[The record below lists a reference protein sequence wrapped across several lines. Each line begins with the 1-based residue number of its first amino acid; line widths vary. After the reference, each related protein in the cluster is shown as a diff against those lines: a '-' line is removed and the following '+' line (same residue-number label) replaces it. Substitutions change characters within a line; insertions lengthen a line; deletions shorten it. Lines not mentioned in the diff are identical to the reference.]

1 MLIYEPKKYPDLNPN
16 IGDTVYDYL
25 TGKELGKVSDVD
37 YNMRWVWVN
46 NGQFITSISGLGSPI
61 IDPTVSVKSL
71 YECYTSDIITPYS
84 VKTKI
89 RIKC

>member
-25 TGKELGKVSDVD
+25 TGKELGKVSRVD
-37 YNMRWVWVN
+37 YNMRWISFN
-46 NGQFITSISGLGSPI
+46 GGQFITHISGLSSPT
-61 IDPTVSVKSL
+61 IDPTVSVKIL
-71 YECYTSDIITPYS
+71 YECYTWDIITS
-84 VKTKI
+84 CSIKTKI